1 MERRRQMKDFFNAIR
16 LPLKKVPLFK
26 TAVHTAAL
34 FFCGLLTGIAI
45 KLLDLHN
52 PYLGDIFSQLSVWIF
67 LGTVIAVYGS
77 SPKRAS
83 VNVFFFC
90 VGMLI
95 TYYLTAE
102 FTSSVYSWTF
112 IYGWTFFSCCS
123 PVFAFLTWYA
133 KGKGW
138 FAKLIAVGI
147 VICMLAAAVLLFDK
161 IRAAD
166 LFLSIAALIILLKK

>member
-1 MERRRQMKDFFNAIR
+1 MKDFFNAIR

-67 LGTVIAVYGS
+67 LGTVIAVYSS

-83 VNVFFFC
+83 VIFFC

-95 TYYLTAE
+95 TCICFPDL
-102 FTSSVYSWTF
+102 VRQGQGLVRK
-112 IYGWTFFSCCS
+112 INRRRDCH
-123 PVFAFLTWYA
+123 LYA
-133 KGKGW
+133 GRG
-138 FAKLIAVGI
+138 GI
-147 VICMLAAAVLLFDK
+147 I
-161 IRAAD
+161 IR
-166 LFLSIAALIILLKK
+166 

>member
-1 MERRRQMKDFFNAIR
+1 MTGFLNSTRYSRR
-16 LPLKKVPLFK
+16 KVPFGK
-26 TAVHTAAL
+26 AVVHTSVL
-34 FFCGLLTGIAI
+34 FVLGLLAGIAI
-45 KLLDLHN
+45 KLFDLYT

-67 LGTVIAVYGS
+67 LGTVIAVYSS

-90 VGMLI
+90 AGMLL

-102 FTSSVYSWTF
+102 LTSSSYSWTF
-112 IYGWTFFSCCS
+112 IYGWAAFSCCS

-138 FAKLIAVGI
+138 FAKLLSVGI
-147 VICMLAAAVLLFDK
+147 VACMLAAAVILFDK
-161 IRAAD
+161 IRIAD
-166 LFLSIAALIILLKK
+166 LIFCIATLIVLLKK